1 MLKSIQKYVIV
12 LIILFGALI
21 YYTYNMIP
29 VGLGGSGNQE
39 NVVDLP
45 AAVEENENRLV
56 VAEKNIGDRYN
67 PLLATTSGEEHVCEL
82 VFDSLVDLNAQG
94 DLIPELAAFWE
105 VSDDAMVYTF
115 HLKEGIYFHDGM
127 PLTTEDVAF
136 TYTFLASPYY
146 QGPFSDKVMDLEGA
160 VAFNQRKRDADR
172 IVGIHVLDERTIQFV
187 LTEPNVLK
195 LYDFQFGILPKHI
208 YEVESWGEFQA
219 LNGKPIGSGPF
230 RLINRTDQIIQFEAN
245 EEYYQKSA
253 NIDGIE
259 IVKLENYDANS
270 VYYLAAGKLDIA
282 SINPNPQNVQRLN
295 SSSQVKLISHDSN
308 SYGYVGLNLR
318 DPVFQD
324 VKVRQ
329 ALMHGINRAFFVETF
344 YKGYGEVCNAPAPYL
359 TALPVDGLDEYTYD
373 PKEAKALLKEAGWH
387 DLDGNGVL
395 EKDGKPFTFTLSTYT
410 DSNYSYN
417 IAALLRSNLKD
428 LGIIMDVEFLSFDEL
443 LDRVFFQ
450 RDFDAYTL
458 HWVIGPE
465 QQMQG
470 TFDRQS
476 DRVGGYNSV
485 GYQND
490 QAETIFSE
498 ILGTVREEERELL
511 VEQWIRIANQDLPYL
526 FLSYNVEMVGVNNR
540 VENFHPSAFSG
551 WADQAKQ
558 LILRKPRSKNLSMN

>member
-1 MLKSIQKYVIV
+1 MLRSIHKYLIV
-12 LIILFGALI
+12 LIVLFGALI

-29 VGLGGSGNQE
+29 FELGGSENQK
-39 NVVDLP
+39 NADYLP
-45 AAVEENENRLV
+45 AAVEKNENRLV

-67 PLLATTSGEEHVCEL
+67 PLLATTSGEEQVCEL
-82 VFDSLVDLNAQG
+82 VFDSLVDLNTQG

-105 VSDDAMVYTF
+105 VSDDARVYTF
-115 HLKEGIYFHDGM
+115 HLKEGITFHDGM
-127 PLTTEDVAF
+127 PLTTEDIAF

-160 VAFNQRKRDADR
+160 RVFNQRKSEFD
-172 IVGIHVLDERTIQFV
+172 GISGIRVLDERTIQFV

-208 YEVESWGEFQA
+208 YQVDSWGDFQA
-219 LNGKPIGSGPF
+219 LNGKPIGSGAF
-230 RLINRTDQIIQFEAN
+230 RLIDHTDQSLQFEAN
-245 EEYYQKSA
+245 KEYYQQSA

-259 IVKLENYDANS
+259 LVKLENYDANS

-295 SSSQVKLISHDSN
+295 SSSLVELISHDSN
-308 SYGYVGLNLR
+308 SYGYIGLNLR
-318 DPVFQD
+318 DPMFQD

-329 ALMHGINRAFFVETF
+329 AFMHGINRAFFVETF
-344 YKGYGEVCNAPAPYL
+344 YKGYGEVCNAPASYQ

-373 PKEAKALLKEAGWH
+373 PKEAKALLREAGWQ
-387 DLDGNGVL
+387 DLDGNGIL
-395 EKDGKPFTFTLSTYT
+395 EKDGKEFQFTLSTYT

-417 IAALLRSNLKD
+417 VAALLRSNLRD
-428 LGIIMDVEFLSFDEL
+428 LGIDMDVDFLSFDEL
-443 LDRVFFQ
+443 LNRVFFQ

-458 HWVIGPE
+458 HWVIGSE

-470 TFDRQS
+470 TFDQQS

-485 GYQND
+485 GYGNEK
-490 QAETIFSE
+490 AEKIFLE
-498 ILGTVREEERELL
+498 VLGTVREEEREKL
-511 VEQWIRIANQDLPYL
+511 VEEWIRIANADLPYL
-526 FLSYNVEMVGVNNR
+526 FLSYNVEMMGVNKR
-540 VENFHPSAFSG
+540 VENFQPSAFSG

-558 LILRKPRSKNLSMN
+558 LILRKPGSQNLSLD

>member
-1 MLKSIQKYVIV
+1 MLKSIQKYLFA

-21 YYTYNMIP
+21 YYTSNIIP
-29 VGLGGSGNQE
+29 YGLWGSGNQE
-39 NVVDLP
+39 NVVYLP
-45 AAVEENENRLV
+45 AAVEKNENRLI

-67 PLLATTSGEEHVCEL
+67 PLLATTSGEERVCEL
-82 VFDSLVDLNAQG
+82 VFDGLVELNVQG
-94 DLIPELAAFWE
+94 ELIPELAAFWE
-105 VSDDAMVYTF
+105 VSDDAKVYTF
-115 HLKEGIYFHDGM
+115 HLKEGIYFHDGT

-160 VAFNQRKRDADR
+160 RAFNQRKSETD
-172 IVGIHVLDERTIQFV
+172 GIAGIRVLDERTIQFV

-208 YEVESWGEFQA
+208 YQVDSWGDFLA
-219 LNGKPIGSGPF
+219 LNDKPIGSGAF
-230 RLINRTDQIIQFEAN
+230 RLINHTNQSIQLEAN
-245 EEYYQKSA
+245 EEYYQKPA

-270 VYYLAAGKLDIA
+270 VYYLSEGKLDIA
-282 SINPNPQNVQRLN
+282 SINPNPQNVQRFA

-308 SYGYVGLNLR
+308 SYGYIGLNLR
-318 DPVFQD
+318 DPKFQD

-329 ALMHGINRAFFVETF
+329 ALMHGINRAFFAETF

-359 TALPVDGLDEYTYD
+359 TALTINGLEEYPFD
-373 PKEAKALLKEAGWH
+373 PMAAKAILKEAGWQ
-387 DLDGNGVL
+387 DLDANGIL
-395 EKDGKPFTFTLSTYT
+395 EKDGKEFRFTLSTYT

-417 IAALLRSNLKD
+417 VAALLRSNLKD
-428 LGIIMDVEFLSFDEL
+428 LGIVMEVEFLPFNEL

-465 QQMQG
+465 QQMLG
-470 TFDRQS
+470 TFDQQS

-485 GYQND
+485 GYRNEK
-490 QAETIFSE
+490 AEEIFQKV
-498 ILGTVREEERELL
+498 LRTVREEEREML

-526 FLSYNVEMVGVNNR
+526 FLSYNVEMMGVNKR

-558 LILRKPRSKNLSMN
+558 LILRKPGNSTLSLN